1 MKRSPALLLSLLL
14 GIGLF
19 AYPLA
24 SPVPEPSEEL
34 ELTVEPAPENRNFT
48 ADREYRQLSAD
59 ARAFFDAAAPNGTA
73 TRSLG
78 EAPEP
83 WATQANESQRGAAT
97 SDVVEKD
104 GQLYLVFP
112 VRWMP
117 GIDPVKLLSRFGS
130 LAAGICLV
138 TYVGYRQFVGE

>member
-1 MKRSPALLLSLLL
+1 VKRSPLLLLALLL

-24 SPVPEPSEEL
+24 SPIPEPSEEL
-34 ELTVEPAPENRNFT
+34 ELTVEPAPENRNYT
-48 ADREYRQLSAD
+48 ADREYQQLSAD
-59 ARAFFDAAAPNGTA
+59 AQAFFDAAAPNGTA
-73 TRSLG
+73 ARPLVN
-78 EAPEP
+78 APDP

-97 SDVVEKD
+97 ADIVEKD
-104 GQLYLVFP
+104 GQLHLVFP

-117 GIDPVKLLSRFGS
+117 GIDPVKLLSHFGS

-138 TYVGYRQFVGE
+138 TYVGYRQFAVE